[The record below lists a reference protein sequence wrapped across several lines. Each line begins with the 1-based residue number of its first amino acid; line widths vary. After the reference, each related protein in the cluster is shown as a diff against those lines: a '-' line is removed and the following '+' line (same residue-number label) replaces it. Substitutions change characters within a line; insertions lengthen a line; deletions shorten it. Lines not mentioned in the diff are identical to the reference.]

1 MTAPM
6 ILLLAAAPVEQSQEA
21 GGTEFILPPAYEI
34 FWAALIVLL
43 IVLVVGRYG
52 LPRIYKLL
60 DERAQRIEEGL
71 ALAEEAKGSQKDA
84 ELRAE
89 RLVEDARLEAA
100 RIRDQAHAEAK
111 AIIDQA
117 RSAAQEEAGK
127 AIDAAQRQIQ
137 ADKRAAQIS
146 LCGEVGILATTLAER
161 IIGEQLKDTDL
172 SSRVIDRF
180 MNELETAPDG
190 VLGQESAVATKGIW

>member
-1 MTAPM
+1 M
-6 ILLLAAAPVEQSQEA
+6 
-21 GGTEFILPPAYEI
+21 
-34 FWAALIVLL
+34 
-43 IVLVVGRYG
+43 
-52 LPRIYKLL
+52 
-60 DERAQRIEEGL
+60 
-71 ALAEEAKGSQKDA
+71 
-84 ELRAE
+84 
-89 RLVEDARLEAA
+89 EAA

-146 LCGEVGILATTLAER
+146 LRGEVGILATTLAER